1 MHAVSS
7 LPTDPRDP
15 VASRPSRRFV
25 EGAAERQPRLGAT
38 TFRSLRYRNVRL
50 FFGGL
55 LLSNVGTW
63 MQLTVMSL
71 LVFRL
76 TGESTSVSIS
86 IGFQFLPMLFLGAWA
101 GSIADA
107 LDKRKMA
114 IVTQSAMAGQAIVI
128 GVLDLTGAINLPL
141 VYVMSL
147 LLGVANA
154 FDNPARRSLV
164 TELVP
169 PEEITNATSL
179 NTAVMTSSRIVGPA
193 LGAVLVGVVGTGVCF
208 LINGITFF
216 AIIFSLTA
224 LRTADMFPS
233 APRPKGGQPVRDALR
248 FVVVRRNL
256 LVLFAVLLVVSTF
269 AFNQQVVFPKLADIK
284 WGGDQAFG
292 YVLGVMSLGS
302 LTGALLTARLRH
314 VNMRW
319 YLGNAVL
326 LSVTAVGIAWAPNIW
341 VAFVWAVPMGI
352 GASGFITAANAIT
365 QQESPSD
372 MRGRLMALQA
382 VVFLGSTPIGGPITG
397 LIADN
402 ISVEWALAY
411 GSVLSLAAVCG
422 ATAVWL
428 ATGRRFVPPAR
439 QLCEVGTD
447 ARTDAH
453 GEPQ

>member
-1 MHAVSS
+1 MSAVSS

-15 VASRPSRRFV
+15 SASRPSRRFIDRTT
-25 EGAAERQPRLGAT
+25 AHPPAKFGAT
-38 TFRSLRYRNVRL
+38 TFRSLQYRNVRL

-86 IGFQFLPMLFLGAWA
+86 IGCQFLPMLFLGAWA
-101 GSIADA
+101 GSIADV

-114 IVTQSAMAGQAIVI
+114 IVTQTAMACQAIVI
-128 GVLDLTGAINLPL
+128 GVLDLTGFINLPL
-141 VYVMSL
+141 VYLMSL

-169 PEEITNATSL
+169 PAEITNATSL
-179 NTAVMTSSRIVGPA
+179 NTAVMTSSRIIGPA
-193 LGAVLVGVVGTGVCF
+193 LGAVLVGVAGTGVCF
-208 LINGITFF
+208 IINGLTFS
-216 AIIFSLTA
+216 AIIFSLIA
-224 LRTADMFPS
+224 LRTAEMFPS
-233 APRPKGGQPVRDALR
+233 VPRPKGGQPVRDALR
-248 FVVVRRNL
+248 FVAGRRNL
-256 LVLFAVLLVVSTF
+256 LVLFVVLLVVSTF
-269 AFNQQVVFPKLADIK
+269 AFNQQVVFPKLAELK

-292 YVLGVMSLGS
+292 YVLGVMSFGS

-341 VAFVWAVPMGI
+341 VAFIWAVPMGL

-365 QQESPSD
+365 QQESPND

-402 ISVEWALAY
+402 VGVEWALGY
-411 GSVLSLAAVCG
+411 GSVLSLAAVFG
-422 ATAVWL
+422 AGVVWL
-428 ATGRRFVPPAR
+428 VTGHRFVPAAGQITSSNSGSR
-439 QLCEVGTD
+439 
-447 ARTDAH
+447 
-453 GEPQ
+453 

>member
-1 MHAVSS
+1 MVAVST

-15 VASRPSRRFV
+15 VASRSSRRPASGTTP
-25 EGAAERQPRLGAT
+25 EAARFGAT
-38 TFRSLRYRNVRL
+38 TFRSLKYHNVRL

-63 MQLTVMSL
+63 MQLTVTSL
-71 LVFRL
+71 LVFRI

-86 IGFQFLPMLFLGAWA
+86 IGCQFLPMLFLGAWA

-114 IVTQSAMAGQAIVI
+114 IVTQSAMAAQAIVI
-128 GVLDLTGAINLPL
+128 GLLDITGLINLPL
-141 VYVMSL
+141 VYLMSL

-169 PEEITNATSL
+169 PAEITNATSL

-193 LGAVLVGVVGTGVCF
+193 LGAVLVGVVGTGTCF
-208 LINGITFF
+208 LINGVTFS

-224 LRTADMFPS
+224 LRTAEMFPS
-233 APRPKGGQPVRDALR
+233 APRARGGQPVRDALR
-248 FVVVRRNL
+248 FVAGRRNL
-256 LVLFAVLLVVSTF
+256 LVLFVVLLVVSTF
-269 AFNQQVVFPKLADIK
+269 AFNQQVVFPKLAELK
-284 WGGDQAFG
+284 WGGDESFG

-302 LTGALLTARLRH
+302 FTGALLTARFRH
-314 VNMRW
+314 VSMRW

-341 VAFVWAVPMGI
+341 VAFLWAVPMGL
-352 GASGFITAANAIT
+352 GAAGFITAANAIT
-365 QQESPSD
+365 QQESPND

-397 LIADN
+397 VIADN
-402 ISVEWALAY
+402 IGVEWALGY
-411 GSVLSLAAVCG
+411 GSVLSLFAVAG
-422 ATAVWL
+422 AVLAWLFAGRQFTSAPTA
-428 ATGRRFVPPAR
+428 T
-439 QLCEVGTD
+439 EVS
-447 ARTDAH
+447 A
-453 GEPQ
+453 

>member
-1 MHAVSS
+1 M
-7 LPTDPRDP
+7 
-15 VASRPSRRFV
+15 
-25 EGAAERQPRLGAT
+25 Q
-38 TFRSLRYRNVRL
+38 YRNVRL

-55 LLSNVGTW
+55 LVSNVGTW

-86 IGFQFLPMLFLGAWA
+86 IGLQFLPMLFLGAWA

-114 IVTQSAMAGQAIVI
+114 IVTQSAMAAQAFTI
-128 GVLDLTGAINLPL
+128 GVLDLTGVINLPV
-141 VYVMSL
+141 VYAMSL
-147 LLGVANA
+147 LLGIANA

-193 LGAVLVGVVGTGVCF
+193 IGAVLVGAFGTGVCF
-208 LINGITFF
+208 LLNGATFS

-224 LRTADMFPS
+224 LRVNEMYPS
-233 APRPKGGQPVRDALR
+233 APRPPGGQPVRDALR
-248 FVVVRRNL
+248 FIAGRRNL
-256 LVLFAVLLVVSTF
+256 LILFVVLLVVSTF
-269 AFNQQVVFPKLADIK
+269 AFNQQVVFPQLADLK
-284 WGGDQAFG
+284 WGGDDSFG
-292 YVLGVMSLGS
+292 YVLGVMSIGS

-314 VNMRW
+314 VSLRW
-319 YLGNAVL
+319 YFGNAVL
-326 LSVTAVGIAWAPNIW
+326 LSVTAIGIAWAPNIW
-341 VAFVWAVPMGI
+341 VAFLWAVPMGL
-352 GASGFITAANAIT
+352 GASGFITAANAIM

-397 LIADN
+397 VIADRV
-402 ISVEWALAY
+402 SVEWALGY
-411 GSVLSLAAVCG
+411 GSVISLVAVASAGLYWMAA
-422 ATAVWL
+422 ARRAETA
-428 ATGRRFVPPAR
+428 PAR
-439 QLCEVGTD
+439 
-447 ARTDAH
+447 
-453 GEPQ
+453 

>member
-1 MHAVSS
+1 M
-7 LPTDPRDP
+7 
-15 VASRPSRRFV
+15 
-25 EGAAERQPRLGAT
+25 
-38 TFRSLRYRNVRL
+38 RL

-55 LLSNVGTW
+55 LVSNVGTW

-86 IGFQFLPMLFLGAWA
+86 IGLQFLPMLFLGAWA

-114 IVTQSAMAGQAIVI
+114 IVTQSAMAAQAFAI
-128 GVLDLTGAINLPL
+128 GLLDVTGLINLPL
-141 VYVMSL
+141 VYAMSL
-147 LLGVANA
+147 ALGVANA

-193 LGAVLVGVVGTGVCF
+193 IGAVLVGALGTGVCF
-208 LINGITFF
+208 LLNGATFS

-224 LRTADMFPS
+224 LRTNEMYSSP
-233 APRPKGGQPVRDALR
+233 PRPKGGQPVRDALR
-248 FVVVRRNL
+248 FIVGRRNL
-256 LVLFAVLLVVSTF
+256 LVLFVVLLVVSTF
-269 AFNQQVVFPKLADIK
+269 AFNQQVVFPKLADLK
-284 WGGDQAFG
+284 WGGDQSFG
-292 YVLGVMSLGS
+292 YVLGVMSVGS

-314 VNMRW
+314 VSLRW
-319 YLGNAVL
+319 YFGNAVV
-326 LSVTAVGIAWAPNIW
+326 LSVTAIGIAWAPNIW
-341 VAFVWAVPMGI
+341 VAFLWAMPMGL
-352 GASGFITAANAIT
+352 GASGFITAANAIM

-397 LIADN
+397 VIADQV
-402 ISVEWALAY
+402 SVEWALGY
-411 GSVLSLAAVCG
+411 GSVISLLVVAAASVY
-422 ATAVWL
+422 WL
-428 ATGRRFVPPAR
+428 ATARRRAETALAR
-439 QLCEVGTD
+439 
-447 ARTDAH
+447 
-453 GEPQ
+453 